1 LRPEDLEASL
11 LPPGATI
18 GPPTRRPSTN
28 PVTQLADAIP
38 KPGEYPCAVCST
50 TVPLP
55 GVCDA
60 CARKADEEEHHRT
73 FAFAR
78 STIPERFRWANLE
91 SPSLDQAVDPVAARE
106 VRALFGAPLPVGVAL
121 LGPAG
126 CGKTSLACAILRRLH
141 DRAVYGCAQA
151 ILRRAQGAFFVSAPM
166 LAEEIK
172 ITKYEKGKSELQ
184 RMALHAKVLVL
195 DEVSSGGEDAWLIV
209 QSRHDKNLPTIVT
222 SWESPEELS
231 NRFGGGFARRA
242 MAKIITCK
250 RQPTKAGNT

>member
-1 LRPEDLEASL
+1 MKPEDLEAHL
-11 LPPGATI
+11 LPLGATL
-18 GPPTRRPSTN
+18 GLKPRRPSTN
-28 PVTQLADAIP
+28 PVAQLADAIP
-38 KPGEYPCAVCST
+38 KAGEYPCAVCSA

-55 GVCDA
+55 GVCDS
-60 CARKADEEEHHRT
+60 CAHKADEEEHRRS

-78 STIPERFRWANLE
+78 STIPERFRWADLA
-91 SPSLDQAVDPVAARE
+91 SPDLDKSVDPVAARE
-106 VRALFGAPLPVGVAL
+106 VRALFGAPLPVGIAL

-126 CGKTSLACAILRRLH
+126 SGKTSLACAILKRLH
-141 DRAVYGCAQA
+141 DRAVYGCSQQ
-151 ILRRAQGAFFVSAPM
+151 ILRRAQGALFVSAPA

-172 ITKYEKGKSELQ
+172 ATKFEKAKSALQ
-184 RMALHAKVLVL
+184 LMAKHAKVLVL
-195 DEVSSGGEDAWLIV
+195 DEVSAGGEDAWLIV

-250 RQPTKAGNT
+250 RQPTK